1 MLNNLHDNTLIFF
14 FYQTETVKGTC
25 WQNIVDGRCE
35 INING
40 ATLKS
45 QCCSSLG
52 AAWGSP
58 CTPCERGNALGFSQ
72 ESTVF
77 PILRSIWVVGIEVW
91 AQAGQITFS
100 LIKDSFLIWSENEK
114 SERQHVAIEG
124 SNFGFYSKQV

>member
-1 MLNNLHDNTLIFF
+1 M
-14 FYQTETVKGTC
+14 
-25 WQNIVDGRCE
+25 DGRCE

-58 CTPCERGNALGFSQ
+58 CTPCERGNAVNFSQ
-72 ESTVF
+72 EPRVF
-77 PILRSIWVVGIEVW
+77 PVLRLVWIIGIEVW

-114 SERQHVAIEG
+114 S
-124 SNFGFYSKQV
+124 

>member
-1 MLNNLHDNTLIFF
+1 MTIHWIFP
-14 FYQTETVKGTC
+14 QTETVKGTC

-58 CTPCERGNALGFSQ
+58 CTPCERGNAVHFPQ
-72 ESTVF
+72 EPGIF
-77 PILRSIWVVGIEVW
+77 PILRLVQMIVIEIWP
-91 AQAGQITFS
+91 QARQVS
-100 LIKDSFLIWSENEK
+100 LLVPLPSTHS
-114 SERQHVAIEG
+114 V
-124 SNFGFYSKQV
+124 